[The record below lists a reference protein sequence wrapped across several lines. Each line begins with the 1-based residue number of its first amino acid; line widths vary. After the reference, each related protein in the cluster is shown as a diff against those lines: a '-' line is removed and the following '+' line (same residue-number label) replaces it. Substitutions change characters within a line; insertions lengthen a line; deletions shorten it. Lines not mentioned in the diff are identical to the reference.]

1 MDTKRLWNSRNV
13 QVGSIVVG
21 ALRSVTNNFNK
32 WIGKVG
38 ISDRTKHHKA
48 ALFHKTARILR
59 KVLKP

>member
-13 QVGSIVVG
+13 QVGSVVVG

-38 ISDRTKHHKA
+38 ISN
-48 ALFHKTARILR
+48 
-59 KVLKP
+59 